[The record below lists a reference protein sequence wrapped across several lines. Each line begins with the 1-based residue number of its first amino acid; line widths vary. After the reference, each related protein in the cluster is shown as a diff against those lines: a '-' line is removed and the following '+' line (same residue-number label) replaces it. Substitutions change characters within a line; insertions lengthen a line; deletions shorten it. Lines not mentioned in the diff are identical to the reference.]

1 MQNSEDIYSVLPD
14 IELAEFLRNAGP
26 DQRDEVAVLDIV
38 VRSVLAAEGH
48 IRNKSII
55 ISLIRALESVND
67 EEQAAVLRRTL
78 EIVVG
83 YTPDD

>member
-1 MQNSEDIYSVLPD
+1 MQNPEEIYSALPD

-26 DQRDEVAVLDIV
+26 DHGDEVAVLDIV
-38 VRSVLAAEGH
+38 IRSVLASEGK
-48 IRNKSII
+48 ISNKSII
-55 ISLIRALESVND
+55 ISLIRALECVDD
-67 EEQAAVLRRTL
+67 EAQAAVLRRTL